1 MSDDDAVRQLIK
13 QAQRG
18 DSEAVSQLYQGYAPR
33 IFRYIAYRVT
43 LVTDAE
49 DLTAEVFVRMVE
61 GLPRYRDIG
70 NPFDAWLFRI
80 ASARVA
86 DFHRKRGR
94 RPVSDLSDQMADS
107 NPLPEE
113 QLLQQQ
119 EEEEL
124 RNALRR
130 LNKDDQKVLILRFV
144 ERKSHQEV
152 ATIIN
157 KSISAVKSIQHRAL
171 LRLATRL
178 GSEEK
183 ARHYLRGRNE

>member
-1 MSDDDAVRQLIK
+1 
-13 QAQRG
+13 
-18 DSEAVSQLYQGYAPR
+18 
-33 IFRYIAYRVT
+33 

>member
-18 DSEAVSQLYQGYAPR
+18 DSEAVSQLYQAYASR

-94 RPVSDLSDQMADS
+94 RPVTDLSEQMADS
-107 NPLPEE
+107 DPLPEE

-124 RNALRR
+124 RNALRK
-130 LNKDDQKVLILRFV
+130 LNQDDQKVLILRFV

-183 ARHYLRGRNE
+183 ARHYLRGHDE

>member
-18 DSEAVSQLYQGYAPR
+18 DSEAVSQLYQAYASR
-33 IFRYIAYRVT
+33 IYRYITYRVS

-49 DLTAEVFVRMVE
+49 DLTGEVFVRMVE

-94 RPVSDLSDQMADS
+94 RPVTDLSDRMTDS

-124 RNALRR
+124 RTALRQ
-130 LNKDDQKVLILRFV
+130 LSKDDQKVLILRFV
-144 ERKSHQEV
+144 ERKSHQDV

-157 KSISAVKSIQHRAL
+157 KSVSAVKSIQHRAL
-171 LRLATRL
+171 LRLATLL